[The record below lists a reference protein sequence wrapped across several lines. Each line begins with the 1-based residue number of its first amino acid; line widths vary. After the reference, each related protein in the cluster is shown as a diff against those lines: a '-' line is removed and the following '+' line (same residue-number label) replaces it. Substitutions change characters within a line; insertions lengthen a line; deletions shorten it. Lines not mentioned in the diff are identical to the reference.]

1 MQQAIP
7 PQHQHEGQHA
17 PSEPLAEGRGQ
28 HEPSAA
34 ESTRRARESEGQW
47 DEEKR
52 EGMVVPSAGEVA
64 LCKSYAGAPHAA
76 TGAGQMSEEAEGT

>member
-1 MQQAIP
+1 MP
-7 PQHQHEGQHA
+7 PA
-17 PSEPLAEGRGQ
+17 SPLRRDGGSN
-28 HEPSAA
+28 EPSAA

-64 LCKSYAGAPHAA
+64 LCKGYAGAPHAA